1 VSRPGLRRAGLGALV
16 VLTLTAPLWL
26 ANPYYLHILIMAG
39 IFAIL
44 ALSLNLLLGYTG
56 QLSLGH
62 AAFFGIGAY
71 TSALLTLRL
80 DWSVWAGLTAGM
92 LTAAVAGW
100 AIGRLA
106 LKLRG
111 AYFVLVT
118 ISFAGVI
125 SLVSVN
131 WMALTNGPLGLPG
144 IPPPSLGPWSLRSK
158 AAYYYL
164 VLAAT
169 ALAWLVCARLVGSR
183 IGRAFV
189 ALRENEPLAESVGI
203 DVTRSLVLAAVVSAA
218 MAGLAGG
225 LYAHYTRFVSPEVFL
240 FTYTVTMV
248 IMVVAG
254 GKGTLAGPLVGAL
267 LFTALPEAL
276 REATSW
282 QWQMLTYGVILVL
295 LVRFLPLGIVSSLSA
310 AIPRAIDQGAGPRA
324 LARPQPDGTA
334 GAASSASRSELPL
347 SNRALAVRDLAVQ
360 FGGVSALAGVS
371 FDVRPGSITSL
382 IGPNGAGKTTA
393 FNAITGYL
401 RVVRGQIGYGGATLN
416 GLRPSAIARLG
427 VVRTFQKT
435 SVFPALTVMDNVM
448 IGLHLRGRAGL
459 VGVLSAR
466 RWVRDEEARLRT
478 EAERLIAFVGLD
490 RRRHAVASALA
501 YGEQR
506 LVELAVALAARP
518 ALLLLDEPAAGLA
531 GAERDAVSD
540 LVRRIREQGIGVLLV
555 EHDMRMVMGISDTV
569 VVLDHGVVIAEGPP
583 TAIQSHPEVVRA
595 YLGSAAAQA

>member
-1 VSRPGLRRAGLGALV
+1 
-16 VLTLTAPLWL
+16 
-26 ANPYYLHILIMAG
+26 
-39 IFAIL
+39 
-44 ALSLNLLLGYTG
+44 
-56 QLSLGH
+56 
-62 AAFFGIGAY
+62 
-71 TSALLTLRL
+71 
-80 DWSVWAGLTAGM
+80 
-92 LTAAVAGW
+92 
-100 AIGRLA
+100 
-106 LKLRG
+106 
-111 AYFVLVT
+111 
-118 ISFAGVI
+118 
-125 SLVSVN
+125 
-131 WMALTNGPLGLPG
+131 
-144 IPPPSLGPWSLRSK
+144 
-158 AAYYYL
+158 
-164 VLAAT
+164 
-169 ALAWLVCARLVGSR
+169 
-183 IGRAFV
+183 
-189 ALRENEPLAESVGI
+189 
-203 DVTRSLVLAAVVSAA
+203 
-218 MAGLAGG
+218 
-225 LYAHYTRFVSPEVFL
+225 
-240 FTYTVTMV
+240 
-248 IMVVAG
+248 
-254 GKGTLAGPLVGAL
+254 
-267 LFTALPEAL
+267 
-276 REATSW
+276 
-282 QWQMLTYGVILVL
+282 MLTYGVILVL

-324 LARPQPDGTA
+324 LAHPQPDGTA
-334 GAASSASRSELPL
+334 RGAPSASRSELPL